1 MKRLIAALMLFP
13 ILGGYSQKW
22 EKNYEYVDDCVCGL
36 SKVAK
41 DSKVGYVNKKGQE
54 IIKPQYDDGLTFSEG
69 YTAVKRG
76 TKWLYLDSTGK
87 FITDAIFD
95 DAHNFSNGLAA
106 VAKNELFG
114 YINTTGELVIS
125 YQFSNASIF
134 SENLASA
141 ANTEG
146 LWGFIDQKGNWV
158 IKPVYNF
165 ANAFANGEARVMKN
179 DKVFYIDKVNK
190 VVHE

>member
-1 MKRLIAALMLFP
+1 MKKLIAALILFP
-13 ILGGYSQKW
+13 ILGSYSQKW
-22 EKNYEYVDDCVCGL
+22 EKNYDYVDDCICGL

-41 DSKVGYVNKKGQE
+41 DGKVGYVNKKGVE
-54 IIKPQYDDGLTFSEG
+54 VIKAQYDDGLTFSEG
-69 YTAVKRG
+69 YSAVKKEG
-76 TKWLYLDSTGK
+76 KWSYVDSTGK
-87 FITDAIFD
+87 FITEAIFD

-114 YINTTGELVIS
+114 YINTTGELVIT

-134 SENLASA
+134 SEDLASA
-141 ANTEG
+141 ANPLG
-146 LWGFIDQKGNWV
+146 LWGFIDKKGNWV
-158 IKPVYNF
+158 IKPVYTF
-165 ANAFANGEARVMKN
+165 ANSFTNGEARVMKD